1 MANMSYCRWQNTL
14 TDLRD
19 CAENVWET
27 VGSEE
32 ESKAKRKILELCR
45 ELAGVE
51 ADEVCVVDDE
61 D

>member
-1 MANMSYCRWQNTL
+1 MANMSYCRWRNTL
-14 TDLRD
+14 EDLRD

-32 ESKAKRKILELCR
+32 EAVAKRKILELCR
-45 ELAGVE
+45 ELADIE
-51 ADEVCVVDDE
+51 ADEVCVVDE